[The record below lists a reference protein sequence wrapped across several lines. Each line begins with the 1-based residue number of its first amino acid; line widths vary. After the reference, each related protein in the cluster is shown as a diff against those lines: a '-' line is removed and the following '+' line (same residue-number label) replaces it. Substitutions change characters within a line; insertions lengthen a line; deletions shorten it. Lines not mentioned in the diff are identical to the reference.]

1 MEKPKL
7 RRTLYIGLG
16 GTGIKVIKEVKKN
29 FLNNSS
35 DKLPTMVK
43 FLCIDTN
50 KGDLDGQTTEGPEK
64 LGTLEKIHL
73 KVDEPASVLY
83 SGGNQFDWLPK
94 SNRDSVVD
102 IEGTGAGQ
110 VRSNGRFIL
119 EYDKITHNQLPE
131 RLERLYYEIT
141 HATND
146 DRNYDLLPT
155 NTIDV
160 HLIFSL
166 AGGTGSGMFLSVA
179 NLVRQYIPEANL
191 MAYAFSPSFFRSV
204 GVNWNIKHNT
214 YGALLE
220 LDYYMHGG
228 KGKYTN
234 ISKGITKKLF
244 DGVMYIDGR
253 TCTNSHQEDSYNY
266 EFDEVKTIVAHALYL
281 SAGEIG
287 TNARSIVDNLR
298 SAMNSGG
305 YDVPCPNG
313 IKGAWVSSIGVSEII
328 CSPRADIEFKT
339 IESASNILNNLL
351 KGERSGLAITE
362 TNKWIVDLNID
373 ESMGDDDGNYLID
386 RMLPP
391 DSFRTLRSQSK
402 ILVNDKGEYDDS
414 EFIKINDT
422 AIKSHKEDVGTIV
435 EEKRKA
441 IIRKIK
447 EELFPSAGSKTI
459 GVEKLVSTLAGLKAD
474 ILQSK
479 GVLQDEIAVFK
490 DKQDDTGTIIKQ
502 RVDDIVTEMSH
513 NRLRRDNDSIE
524 DYKGSIRKQR
534 SEYYRLQLE
543 IDRRLAA
550 IEVYDRLDLFIT
562 DYVKEHTGIFAKIRS
577 NIESGISKLNEDA
590 SGNFGQKQLSPESTS
605 IDLTSRA
612 NKLTTSATES
622 NPVDDWN
629 DFFNYTGEMSVE
641 NLSAKSDWS
650 NTAIKYFNS
659 KQSASTSAPIII
671 RVMNTFSRD
680 ERIKKYEDL
689 IHRARPLMDYSK
701 FGELKFKKPSDF
713 IFVSYPCNISENEAE
728 TKASIQQFKEEF
740 KEALGSDK
748 FEIIPQ
754 KDNNRILVYHQMGVI
769 PPFYIFG
776 VSFQKNQRKDP
787 ESYEA
792 KYLEYINMSSE
803 RRKIKPFTDT
813 YFERAFEND
822 GHSLDG
828 EYQGQSKS
836 KMDLWVD
843 SFILGIIRRIDDT
856 YSIVHQL
863 GEYDPLDEEERNW
876 FELGKTRELAFA
888 KFKSQKPEFYE
899 ILEKDLSL
907 LRQANDTLFESF
919 FDGSLTEKER
929 NKIYKEK
936 FSLVDLTSEQDK
948 IPSTVEMIKQE
959 IVSIKSR
966 SHRI

>member
-1 MEKPKL
+1 MEKAKL

-16 GTGIKVIKEVKKN
+16 GTGIRVIKEVKKN

-35 DKLPTMVK
+35 DELPPMVK

-50 KGDLDGQTTEGPEK
+50 KGDLDGQTREDPEK

-73 KVDEPASVLY
+73 KVDEPASVLH
-83 SGGNQFDWLPK
+83 SGGSQFDWLPK
-94 SNRDSVVD
+94 SNRDSIVD

-119 EYDKITHNQLPE
+119 EYDKITHNQLPA
-131 RLERLYYEIT
+131 RLERLYHEIA

-179 NLVRQYIPEANL
+179 NLVRQYVPEANL

-244 DGVMYIDGR
+244 DGVMYIDNR
-253 TCTNSHQEDSYNY
+253 TCTNSHQEDSYTY

-298 SAMNSGG
+298 SEMKSGG
-305 YDVPCPNG
+305 YDVPCHNG
-313 IKGAWVSSIGVSEII
+313 VKGAWVSSLGVSQIV
-328 CSPRADIEFKT
+328 CRPRADIEFKT
-339 IESASNILNNLL
+339 IESAYNILNNLL

-362 TNKWIVDLNID
+362 TVKWIVDLNID
-373 ESMGDDDGNYLID
+373 ESNGDEDGNYMIN
-386 RMLPP
+386 RILPP
-391 DSFRTLRSQSK
+391 DSFKTLRSQSK

-459 GVEKLVSTLAGLKAD
+459 GIEKIVSTLAGLKAD

-479 GVLQDEIAVFK
+479 GILQDEIAAFK
-490 DKQDDTGTIIKQ
+490 DNQDKTETVIKDRASDIIKK
-502 RVDDIVTEMSH
+502 MSH
-513 NRLRRDNDSIE
+513 NRFIRDNDSIE
-524 DYKGSIRKQR
+524 ENKKSIRLQR
-534 SEYYRLQLE
+534 EKYYKFQLE
-543 IDRRLAA
+543 IDRRLTA
-550 IEVYDRLDLFIT
+550 IEVYDRLDLFIA
-562 DYVKEHTGIFAKIRS
+562 DYVKEHTGIFAKIKN
-577 NIESGISKLNEDA
+577 NIESGLSKLNEVA
-590 SGNFGQKQLSPESTS
+590 SGTFGQKQLSPSSTS

-612 NKLTTSATES
+612 NELTTSATES

-629 DFFNYTGEMSVE
+629 DFFDYTGEISVE
-641 NLSAKSDWS
+641 NLAAKSDWS

-659 KQSASTSAPIII
+659 KQSASTSGPIII

-701 FGELKFKKPSDF
+701 FGEVKFKEPSDF
-713 IFVSYPCNISENEAE
+713 IFVSYPCNISENENE
-728 TKASIQQFKEEF
+728 TKAIIQQFKEEF

-748 FEIIPQ
+748 FDIIPQ
-754 KDNNRILVYHQMGVI
+754 KDNNRIIVYHQMGVI
-769 PPFYIFG
+769 PPFYILG

-792 KYLEYINMSSE
+792 KYLEYINMSSV

-822 GHSLDG
+822 GHSLDS

-836 KMDLWVD
+836 KIKLWVD
-843 SFILGIIRRIDDT
+843 SFILGIIERKNGLYRIPYDRGTRDLSTIPVRSWQNFSETRAESYQIFESAPVEFIEDLAKRID
-856 YSIVHQL
+856 
-863 GEYDPLDEEERNW
+863 
-876 FELGKTRELAFA
+876 
-888 KFKSQKPEFYE
+888 
-899 ILEKDLSL
+899 SL
-907 LRQANDTLFESF
+907 LVQPEISN
-919 FDGSLTEKER
+919 SL
-929 NKIYKEK
+929 NKYYG
-936 FSLVDLTSEQDK
+936 VGDDK
-948 IPSTVEMIKQE
+948 INMYLSKCLMNVESEEYQMVEVKNQLNKELDYLQGVI
-959 IVSIKSR
+959 
-966 SHRI
+966 

>member
-16 GTGIKVIKEVKKN
+16 GTGIKVIREVKKN
-29 FLNNSS
+29 YLNNSS
-35 DKLPTMVK
+35 DGLPSMVK

-50 KGDLDGQTTEGPEK
+50 KGDLDGQGTDGPEK

-73 KVDEPASVLY
+73 KVEDPASVLC
-83 SGGNQFDWLPK
+83 SGGNQFDWIPK

-119 EYDKITHNQLPE
+119 EYDKITHNQLPD

-141 HATND
+141 HATNE
-146 DRNYDLLPT
+146 DRNYELLPT

-179 NLVRQYIPEANL
+179 NLVRQYVPEANL

-234 ISKGITKKLF
+234 ISRGITKKLF

-253 TCTNSHQEDSYNY
+253 TCTNNHQEDSYNY

-305 YDVPCPNG
+305 YDVPCSNG
-313 IKGAWVSSIGVSEII
+313 IKGAWVSSMGVSEIV
-328 CSPRADIEFKT
+328 CSPKADIEFKT

-351 KGERSGLAITE
+351 KGERSGLAIAE

-373 ESMGDDDGNYLID
+373 ESKGDEDGNYLIN
-386 RMLPP
+386 RMLSP
-391 DSFRTLRSQSK
+391 DSFRTLRSRSK
-402 ILVNDKGEYDDS
+402 ITVDNNGRYDDS

-422 AIKSHKEDVGTIV
+422 AISSNKEDVSIVV

-447 EELFPSAGSKTI
+447 EELFPSAGGKTI
-459 GVEKLVSTLAGLKAD
+459 GVEKIVSILAGLKAD

-479 GVLQDEIAVFK
+479 GVLQDEISSLK
-490 DKQDDTGTIIKQ
+490 EKQDHTDKRIEQ
-502 RVDDIVTEMSH
+502 RALDIVKEMSQY
-513 NRLRRDNDSIE
+513 RILRNYDSIE
-524 DYKGSIRKQR
+524 DLKDSIRKQR
-534 SEYYRLQLE
+534 ENHYRYQLE
-543 IDRRLAA
+543 IDRRLLA
-550 IEVYDRLDLFIT
+550 IEVYDKLDSFIA
-562 DYVKEHTGIFAKIRS
+562 DYVKEHSGIFAKIKS
-577 NIESGISKLNEDA
+577 NIEFGISKLNEDA
-590 SGNFGQKQLSPESTS
+590 SGNFSQKQLSPESTS

-612 NKLTTSATES
+612 NKLTTSATKS

-629 DFFNYTGEMSVE
+629 DFFDYTGVMSVE
-641 NLSAKSDWS
+641 NLAAKSDWS
-650 NTAIKYFNS
+650 NTSIRYFKS
-659 KQSASTSAPIII
+659 KQSTSTFGPIII

-689 IHRARPLMDYSK
+689 IHRARPLMDYSQ
-701 FGELKFKKPSDF
+701 FGEIKFKKPSDF

-728 TKASIQQFKEEF
+728 TKAIIQQFRAEF

-769 PPFYIFG
+769 PPFYIYG

-792 KYLEYINMSSE
+792 KYLEYINMSSQS
-803 RRKIKPFTDT
+803 RKIKPFTDI

-828 EYQGQSKS
+828 EYQGQSRS
-836 KMDLWVD
+836 KIDLWVD
-843 SFILGIIRRIDDT
+843 SFILGIMERKNGLYRISYDRGTRDLSTIPVRSWQNFSETRAESYKLFEKAPDEFIEDLARRID
-856 YSIVHQL
+856 SL
-863 GEYDPLDEEERNW
+863 
-876 FELGKTRELAFA
+876 LANN
-888 KFKSQKPEFYE
+888 E
-899 ILEKDLSL
+899 IL
-907 LRQANDTLFESF
+907 N
-919 FDGSLTEKER
+919 ER
-929 NKIYKEK
+929 NKYYGIGDEKINLYLTKSLMDFQSDEYKMADVQNQLNKE
-936 FSLVDLTSEQDK
+936 LDYL
-948 IPSTVEMIKQE
+948 QE
-959 IVSIKSR
+959 VI
-966 SHRI
+966 